1 MAKTYSKN
9 YGVWKNDSF
18 LMQGTADQIGDRLNI
33 KPRTVYTYATHK
45 KRKEQMEKRNGLIID
60 RLE

>member
-1 MAKTYSKN
+1 
-9 YGVWKNDSF
+9 
-18 LMQGTADQIGDRLNI
+18 MQGTADQIGDRLNI

>member
-1 MAKTYSKN
+1 
-9 YGVWKNDSF
+9 
-18 LMQGTADQIGDRLNI
+18 MQGTALEISKKLNV
-33 KPRTVYTYATHK
+33 KPRTIYTYATHK